1 MARFIYLCKKNIN
14 MKPLILFLLAA
25 ITLTS
30 CTNYGKKVKNSNIEV
45 YYNDG
50 ITEEQAQKTA
60 DYIYKLD
67 TDPETKDNKKSFQLN
82 KDGDTISCKMVV
94 NEDKFKDIPV
104 SSFEAIGGLI
114 SDNVFDGKPVNM
126 VLSTNKFKP
135 LQTVYFKKLDKKGTD
150 LSQYGEKITDGN
162 IEVYVTEKATMEDGK
177 VLAQLLNKEMS
188 PSNIISFQLTK
199 DDSGLNTVR
208 MVSSEEKAAKISDQT
223 LTDMCAKISEG
234 VFNQSPVVFEF
245 TDSQFNTIKTFT
257 YDPE

>member
-1 MARFIYLCKKNIN
+1 

-30 CTNYGKKVKNSNIEV
+30 CTNYGKKVKSSNIEV

-50 ITEEQAQKTA
+50 ITEDQAQKTA

-82 KDGDTISCKMVV
+82 KDGDTINCKMVV
-94 NEDKFKDIPV
+94 NEEKFKDIPV

-114 SDNVFDGKPVNM
+114 SANVFDGKPVNM
-126 VLSTNKFKP
+126 ILSTNKFKP
-135 LQTVYFKKLDKKGTD
+135 LQTVYFKKMEKENTN
-150 LSQYGEKITDGN
+150 LSKYGEKTTSGN
-162 IEVYVTEKATMEDGK
+162 IEVYVTEQATMEDGEA
-177 VLAQLLNKEMS
+177 LALLLEKEMNPTS
-188 PSNIISFQLTK
+188 IISFQLTK
-199 DDSGLNTVR
+199 DDNGLNTVR
-208 MVSSEEKAAKISDQT
+208 MVSSEEKSAKISDQT
-223 LTDMCAKISEG
+223 LTDMCATISDG
-234 VFNQSPVVFEF
+234 VFKGSPLVFDF

>member
-1 MARFIYLCKKNIN
+1 

-30 CTNYGKKVKNSNIEV
+30 CTNYGKKVKSRNIEV

-82 KDGDTISCKMVV
+82 KDGDTINCKMVV
-94 NEDKFKDIPV
+94 NEEKFKDIPV

-135 LQTVYFKKLDKKGTD
+135 LQTVYFKKLEKNGTD
-150 LSQYGEKITDGN
+150 LSTYGEKTTFEN
-162 IEVYVTEKATMEDGK
+162 VEVYVTKEASMEDGEA
-177 VLAQLLNKEMS
+177 LAQLLNKEMR
-188 PSNIISFQLTK
+188 PTNIISFQLTK
-199 DDSGLNTVR
+199 NADGLNSVR
-208 MVSSEEKAAKISDQT
+208 MVSSKVKAAKISEQT
-223 LTDMCAKISEG
+223 ITDMSEKISDG
-234 VFNQSPVVFEF
+234 VFNGSPIVFEF

>member
-1 MARFIYLCKKNIN
+1 

-82 KDGDTISCKMVV
+82 KDGDTINCKMVV
-94 NEDKFKDIPV
+94 NEEKFKDIPV

-126 VLSTNKFKP
+126 VLSNNKFKP
-135 LQTVYFKKLDKKGTD
+135 LQTVYFKKPKKDTDTD
-150 LSQYGEKITDGN
+150 LSQYGEKTTSGN
-162 IEVYVTEKATMEDGK
+162 IEVFVTADASMEEGET
-177 VLAQLLNKEMS
+177 LARLLEKEMS
-188 PSNIISFQLTK
+188 PKSIISFQLTK
-199 DDSGLNTVR
+199 DNGLNSVR
-208 MVSSEEKAAKISDQT
+208 MVSSEEKSATISDQT
-223 LTDMCAKISEG
+223 LTDMCATISNG
-234 VFNQSPVVFEF
+234 VFKGSPMVFEF

>member
-1 MARFIYLCKKNIN
+1 

-30 CTNYGKKVKNSNIEV
+30 CTNYGKKVKSSNIEV

-82 KDGDTISCKMVV
+82 KDGDTINCKMVV
-94 NEDKFKDIPV
+94 NEEKFKDIPV

-135 LQTVYFKKLDKKGTD
+135 LQTVYFKKLEKNGTD
-150 LSQYGEKITDGN
+150 LSTYGEKTTFEN
-162 IEVYVTEKATMEDGK
+162 VEVYVTKEASMEDGEA
-177 VLAQLLNKEMS
+177 LAQLLNKEMR
-188 PSNIISFQLTK
+188 PTNIISFQLTK
-199 DDSGLNTVR
+199 SADGLNSVR
-208 MVSSEEKAAKISDQT
+208 MVSSEVKAAKISEQT
-223 LTDMCAKISEG
+223 ITDMSEKISDG
-234 VFNQSPVVFEF
+234 VFNGSPIVFEF